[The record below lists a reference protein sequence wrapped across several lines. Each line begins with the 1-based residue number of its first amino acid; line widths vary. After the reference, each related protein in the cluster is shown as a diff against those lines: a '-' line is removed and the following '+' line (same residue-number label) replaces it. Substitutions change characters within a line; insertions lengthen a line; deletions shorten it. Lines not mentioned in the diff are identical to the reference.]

1 MVSGFFIIFRNR
13 LKFKFAIALTNSY
26 LCGNYSPK
34 DMRTKRFAS
43 IITFLIFVMLP
54 FAAKSQTICFHQL
67 GYVMNGVKHAA
78 NDKEKYMY
86 ITFDGNRA
94 YQSDAQGYKTSGN
107 IMYFV
112 EQNGSIQTYCAKSP
126 VGSFTVALGQIL
138 YNTET
143 GRLNYTAM
151 GLTFIYERVSSRP
164 QPQMY

>member
-1 MVSGFFIIFRNR
+1 VVSGFLYYFWLR

-34 DMRTKRFAS
+34 DMKTKRFAG
-43 IITFLIFVMLP
+43 ILTFLILVMFP

-78 NDKEKYMY
+78 NDTEKYMY

-94 YQSDAQGYKTSGN
+94 YVSDAQGYKTSGN

-112 EQNGSIQTYCAKSP
+112 EQNGSIQTYCAKDP
-126 VGSFTVALGQIL
+126 FGKFNVALGQIL

-143 GRLNYTAM
+143 GRLNETVM